1 VFGSNKIKWPNQD
14 SQNRLMSPMP
24 KGGEP

>member
-1 VFGSNKIKWPNQD
+1 
-14 SQNRLMSPMP
+14 MP